1 MGKVLFWIVV
11 LAVAWGA
18 WSMIRLSQRKRE
30 QGARRAEK
38 RAPEQIVA
46 CAKCGVHLPASE
58 ALSLGKDTWYCCPEH
73 RDAGRR

>member
-1 MGKVLFWIVV
+1 MGKILFWVV
-11 LAVAWGA
+11 VVAVGWAA

-30 QGARRAEK
+30 QVERRAGKREPEK
-38 RAPEQIVA
+38 IVA

-58 ALSLGKDTWYCCPEH
+58 ALSGGGDNWYCCPDH